1 MWLQGC
7 TGILKILQGR
17 DNAVTR
23 LWQGCDKLVTI
34 QSCEGK
40 TMWLQGCRGIVNILQ
55 DCDKV
60 VARL

>member
-23 LWQGCDKLVTI
+23 LWQGYDKLVTI
-34 QSCEGK
+34 QSCEG
-40 TMWLQGCRGIVNILQ
+40 IDNV
-55 DCDKV
+55 D
-60 VARL
+60 ARLQWNCEYTTRL